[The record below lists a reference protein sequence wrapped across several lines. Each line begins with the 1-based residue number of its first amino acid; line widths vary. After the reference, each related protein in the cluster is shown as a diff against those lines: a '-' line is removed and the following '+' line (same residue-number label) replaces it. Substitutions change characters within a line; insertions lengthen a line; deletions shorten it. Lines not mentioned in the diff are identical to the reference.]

1 MAERVSRIARLSYEK
16 FVAALRS
23 LPTPQLQEVVDY
35 IDENRYDEDDMDI
48 SDEQYEVLW
57 DVLDE
62 RSKPLQYFC
71 ESSDPLYLLYLDPVE
86 SYIMLRLAP
95 IAMSMHS
102 PRSKFYD
109 RAKNAVDILES
120 AAPLVPAIGGCKFK
134 PLDWVGSSCYV
145 DSVLF
150 ALLAMPNSFVS
161 ETILD
166 AVLAENPR
174 VSHKYPCAPHLKIGQ
189 VANAQVD
196 LDNRRRVRDEL
207 LAISK
212 SLKGGVYVETCQTLR
227 DILISCPHP
236 EKYDSPGD
244 KDAGEYLAFLMSMF
258 PDTQQV
264 VLETKKLRDGEL
276 ISSNVEYSNLVWDVP
291 VDQILYEPPDRL
303 LTTRDLLEV
312 TYDNYR
318 SGYEY
323 TDVSTV
329 VSAPYLVIHL
339 MRCDGDGDCET
350 EEDGFSSIPVLPLE
364 HLTLE
369 SGKRLTL
376 SALVYW
382 ENAHYTCSIRC
393 ENLWYY
399 YNDAIE
405 DKIGGGLTYRDML
418 ISDETPLVMTSATMY
433 FYV

>member
-1 MAERVSRIARLSYEK
+1 MAYRLSRLAPLGYEK
-16 FVAALRS
+16 FVASLRS

-35 IDENRYDEDDMDI
+35 IDDNRYDEDDMDI

-62 RSKPLQYFC
+62 RTKPLHKFC
-71 ESSDPLYLLYLDPVE
+71 KSSDPLYLLYLDPIE

-95 IAMSMHS
+95 SAMRMQS
-102 PRSKFYD
+102 PGSKFYD
-109 RAKNAVDILES
+109 RATNALDILGPVE
-120 AAPLVPAIGGCKFK
+120 PLVPAIGGCEFN

-150 ALLAMPNSFVS
+150 ALLAIPNSFVT

-166 AVLAENPR
+166 AVLTENPR
-174 VSHKYPCAPHLKIGQ
+174 KTHKYPCAPHLKIGQ

-196 LDNRRRVRDEL
+196 LENRGRVRNEL
-207 LAISK
+207 LAISE
-212 SLKGGVYVETCQTLR
+212 SLKGGPYVETCQTLR
-227 DILISCPHP
+227 NILRSCPHP
-236 EKYDSPGD
+236 EKYESPGD

-258 PDTQQV
+258 PDTEQV
-264 VLETKKLRDGEL
+264 VLENKKFRDDEL
-276 ISSNVEYSNLVWDVP
+276 ISSKVEYSNLVWDVP
-291 VDQILYEPPDRL
+291 VEQILYETPDRL

-312 TYDNYR
+312 TYD
-318 SGYEY
+318 GYEY

-329 VSAPYLVIHL
+329 VSAPYLIIHL

-350 EEDGFSSIPVLPLE
+350 EKDGFSSIPVLPLE

-369 SGKRLTL
+369 SGKRLAL

-399 YNDAIE
+399 YNDGAE
-405 DKIGGGLTYRDML
+405 DKIGRGLTYRDML
-418 ISDETPLVMTSATMY
+418 ISDDTPLVMTSATMY
-433 FYV
+433 FYVCC